1 MPWNEVSAMSLRR
14 EFVMLA
20 SSQGANL
27 SALCRR
33 FGVSRKTGYKW
44 LARAR
49 REEEPALTDRSRRPR
64 HSPAR
69 TAPTMEAAILRLRA
83 KHPAW
88 GARKL
93 RARLEAKGRRGLPAV
108 STITEILRR
117 HGRLDEA
124 RSLNQQSPQR
134 FERARPN
141 ELWQMDFKGHF
152 AIDTGRCH
160 ALGVLDDH
168 SRYNLCLK
176 ACQDERRQTVK
187 TALTETFRRYGLPE
201 QMLMDHGPPWGYDPE
216 LPIRAWP
223 CGCCGSVSTCF
234 TVGRVI
240 RRPRANR
247 NASIARSTWSYCK
260 ADASP
265 RCGRPSGR
273 LTDGVSVTTWS
284 GRTNR
289 STCGH
294 RSRATNPAFARSPRH
309 FHHWNMPTRTGC
321 CRWDG
326 TGKFTSSTAVSR
338 SPGHCVGNAW
348 PCARSRSTAASGCT
362 TVRLNYVRSI
372 SRRVSECVTHV
383 SEHA

>member
-49 REEEPALTDRSRRPR
+49 REEAPALADRSRRPR

-69 TAPTMEAAILRLRA
+69 TARAMEAAILRLRA
-83 KHPAW
+83 QHPAW

-117 HGRLDEA
+117 HGRLDAA
-124 RSLNQQSPQR
+124 RSLNQQPPRR

-160 ALGVLDDH
+160 PLGVLDDH

-216 LPIRAWP
+216 HPYTRLAVWLLRL
-223 CGCCGSVSTCF
+223 GVHVLHG
-234 TVGRVI
+234 
-240 RRPRANR
+240 RPRHPQTQGKQERFHRTLDVELLQGRRFPTLRATQRAFDRWRECYNLER
-247 NASIARSTWSYCK
+247 PHESLNLQPPISRYQPSLRPFPERLPPLEY
-260 ADASP
+260 ADADRLLSVGWNGEIYFQH
-265 RCGRPSGR
+265 RCFEVTRALCQERVAVRPLSVDGRF
-273 LTDGVSVTTWS
+273 GVYY
-284 GRTNR
+284 GAIKLREI
-289 STCGH
+289 
-294 RSRATNPAFARSPRH
+294 
-309 FHHWNMPTRTGC
+309 
-321 CRWDG
+321 DLKE
-326 TGKFTSSTAVSR
+326 GK
-338 SPGHCVGNAW
+338 
-348 PCARSRSTAASGCT
+348 
-362 TVRLNYVRSI
+362 
-372 SRRVSECVTHV
+372 
-383 SEHA
+383 

>member
-20 SSQGANL
+20 SVEGANV
-27 SALCRR
+27 STLCRR

-49 REEEPALTDRSRRPR
+49 REEAPVLADCSRRPG

-69 TAPTMEAAILRLRA
+69 TAPVVEAIILRLRA
-83 KHPAW
+83 QHPAW

-93 RARLEAKGRRGLPAV
+93 RARLEAKGHRALPAV

-117 HGRLDEA
+117 HGLLDEE
-124 RSLNQQSPQR
+124 RSLNQTRPQR
-134 FERARPN
+134 FERAQPN

-176 ACQDERRQTVK
+176 ACKDERRQTVK

-216 LPIRAWP
+216 HPYTRLAVWLLRLGIDVLH
-223 CGCCGSVSTCF
+223 G
-234 TVGRVI
+234 
-240 RRPRANR
+240 RPRHPQTQGKEERFHRTLAVELLQGRRFTDLRTTQRAFDQWRECYNLER
-247 NASIARSTWSYCK
+247 PHQALAMRPPISRYQP
-260 ADASP
+260 SP
-265 RCGRPSGR
+265 RPF
-273 LTDGVSVTTWS
+273 LEQLPPLEYADTDILLAVGWRGEITF
-284 GRTNR
+284 
-289 STCGH
+289 
-294 RSRATNPAFARSPRH
+294 RSRCFDV
-309 FHHWNMPTRTGC
+309 TRALC
-321 CRWDG
+321 HERV
-326 TGKFTSSTAVSR
+326 AVR
-338 SPGHCVGNAW
+338 QL
-348 PCARSRSTAASGCT
+348 
-362 TVRLNYVRSI
+362 TVEGRFGVYYGAVKLREI
-372 SRRVSECVTHV
+372 DLREET
-383 SEHA
+383 